1 MSAPPLLRSAAVL
14 SDPARLR
21 ALRRSGLLDPSA
33 DAVFDRYTRMATR
46 LLGTP
51 VALLSLVEP
60 ERQVFKS
67 RVGLDVSETALSH
80 SFCQHVVAANA
91 PLVIEDARKHP
102 LVQANEAIADLG
114 VVAYAGSP
122 VRAPNGEPLGS
133 FCAIA
138 SQPRVWTDEDVRVIE
153 ELAAAVS
160 SEIALRMRTRRSTVL
175 AQSAVL
181 AWISADDTGNVFEV
195 SPSWE
200 RVTGRT
206 AALSLDADWTRAL
219 HPDDRE
225 RVRHAWERAV
235 TNQAAC
241 VLDCQLVDA
250 NGDAV
255 SVRLYGTPVLAD
267 SRVFTEYVGAMV
279 DVR

>member
-1 MSAPPLLRSAAVL
+1 MPAPPLLRSAAVL

-33 DAVFDRYTRMATR
+33 DAVLDRYTRMASR
-46 LLGTP
+46 LLETP

-80 SFCQHVVAANA
+80 SFCQHVVAADA
-91 PLVIEDARKHP
+91 PLVIEDAREHP
-102 LVQANEAIADLG
+102 LVRANEAIADLG

-138 SQPRVWTDEDVRVIE
+138 SQPRVWSDDDVRVIE

-160 SEIALRMRTRRSTVL
+160 SEIALRIRTRRSTVL
-175 AQSAVL
+175 AQCAIL
-181 AWISADDTGNVFEV
+181 AWVSADDAGNVFEV

-200 RVTGRT
+200 NVTGRT
-206 AALSLDADWTRAL
+206 ADQSLDADWTQAI

-225 RVRHAWERAV
+225 RVRLAWE
-235 TNQAAC
+235 QAAPKQVAC
-241 VLDCQLVDA
+241 VLDCRLLDA
-250 NGDAV
+250 KGDAL

-267 SRVFTEYVGAMV
+267 TRAFTEYVGAIV
-279 DVR
+279 DVS